1 MFCLF
6 FVFLLVF
13 STSIILLRKEKI
25 HKNSKY
31 LSVIIMCLV
40 ISSIIMYV
48 SLSKKNNSCYLICDS
63 ELHTTYLKNPRITG
77 WSISH
82 FLLYSIIGF
91 VVPDFYWILLL
102 GVVWEVFEYTIGV
115 IVKNKNYW
123 TSGGISGQITD
134 LIMNV
139 LGFIVGGYLRNNV
152 IKI

>member
-91 VVPDFYWILLL
+91 VVPDFYWILIL
-102 GVVWEVFEYTIGV
+102 GVVWEVFEYIMGV
-115 IVKNKNYW
+115 VFNKKKYW
-123 TSGGISGQITD
+123 TSGGISGQMTD

-139 LGFIVGGYLRNNV
+139 LGFIVGGYLRTNV